1 MDLSRKLDRL
11 DRARSVLATFAPK
24 PLPPPPR
31 IPLSEQLA
39 AFGEP
44 RPPRFKTIETILD
57 PDHVHGRVPVSRAKT
72 QSPALLAALALDPR
86 LAEVDFSRALFLD
99 TETTGLSGGTGT
111 LAFLIG
117 LARFVDDCFQVE
129 QLLLLEPGAERPMLE
144 MLRDRIAASSCLV
157 TFNGKTFDMPLLNTR
172 FVLERLALPPPL
184 PHLDLLHCAR
194 RVYKKRLRE
203 VRLVRLEEQ
212 VLGMRRDRD
221 VDGSEIPGLY
231 WSFVRS
237 GSHGVLAPVIEH
249 NANDLV
255 ALAALMVRMGER
267 FATVCKEDDPLDHY
281 SMAQVAL
288 RAGDPPRALAFALAA
303 AYGGGTEEI
312 SARALELAARIEL
325 ERGELDLALSRLEE
339 ASVLGGAEPLLSSAL
354 HLRLAKLYEHK
365 KKDYARAAEH
375 ARFTLLAEG
384 EVSHERRGLRISSRA
399 KRLTLLPSSRSSRIP
414 LRRSA
419 SSRSEEHRTDPSA
432 PGT

>member
-11 DRARSVLATFAPK
+11 DRARSVLASFTPK
-24 PLPPPPR
+24 APPPPPKI

-39 AFGEP
+39 SFGAP
-44 RPPRFKTIETILD
+44 QAPRFKTIETLLE
-57 PDHVHGRVPVSRAKT
+57 PDHVHGRVPVLRAKS
-72 QSPALLAALALDPR
+72 QPPGLLAALALDPR
-86 LAEVDFSRALFLD
+86 LAEIDFSRALFLD

-144 MLRDRIAASSCLV
+144 LLRTRIEESSCLV

-172 FVLERLALPPPL
+172 FVLERMKPPPVL

-203 VRLVRLEEQ
+203 VRLVRLEEE

-221 VDGSEIPGLY
+221 VHGSEIPGLY
-231 WSFVRS
+231 WTFVRS
-237 GSHGVLAPVIEH
+237 GAYGTIAPVIEH

-267 FATVCKEDDPLDHY
+267 FATVCHEDDPIDHY

-303 AYGGGTEEI
+303 AEGGAPEEI
-312 SARALELAARIEL
+312 GARALELAARIEL
-325 ERGELDLALSRLEE
+325 ERGELDLALDRLKQ
-339 ASVLGGAEPLLSSAL
+339 ALYLGAAEPLLFSGL
-354 HLRLAKLYEHK
+354 HLKLAKLYEHK
-365 KKDYARAAEH
+365 KKDYAKAAEH

-384 EVSHERRGLRISSRA
+384 EISHERRRARISSRA
-399 KRLTLLPSSRSSRIP
+399 SRSTSDPSKKSTRSRA
-414 LRRSA
+414 RRSA
-419 SSRSEEHRTDPSA
+419 SSHIAAHTTGLFA
-432 PGT
+432 P